1 MPIVLGSVGNDFMH
15 QAGDGL
21 VAPAGSVD
29 LIGVSTEADTVL
41 GDAGNDTIYGGDGN
55 DSLNGGLGADRLY
68 GGAGADSLDGGT
80 GVDTMAGGTGDD
92 VYFVDSSNDRI
103 IETAGGGTDAVYST
117 VSYSLSGGVERL
129 VLIGAIGLSGTGNA
143 LNNTITGTIN
153 DDTLDGGAGTDTLIG
168 GKGNDLYYV
177 DSAAD
182 TISELSAGGK
192 DTVITSASYVLS
204 GNLENLTLLVGNLT
218 GTGNTLSNLLVGSS
232 GNDTLYGGA
241 GHDTLDGSGGGDA
254 LYGGSGNDLVL
265 ATEATLKAVG
275 GAGVDTLDLSGFA
288 GNLTLT
294 LTDGKT
300 GIAGQ
305 SLVQFEN
312 MLAGAGNDTLTGTL
326 GANALFG
333 GAGNDLLG
341 GKGGLDSLYGG
352 AGDDFLSIGSF
363 NDFLSGVT
371 TVPVA
376 GAIYD
381 GGDGLD
387 YLDGLNVAGAV
398 DLRDLTL
405 HSIEF
410 IQGFFGGLT
419 VGASQMDSF
428 LYVSVPTVIIADG
441 GLLNFNDGYL
451 QVSDV
456 YLSDVGNTLLSGG
469 DVDFADALYE
479 VHGGNGNDVV
489 TALGAFVE
497 LLDGGGGD
505 DVLTVGGTR
514 SVLFGREG
522 ADQLYG
528 GAGRNT
534 LSGDAGVDRLFG
546 GAGNDA
552 LTIGVLAAD
561 FVAGEIY
568 DGGAGTDFLYAEAV
582 TSAFTLT
589 GSNITFSGLEGLV
602 GFRGGLTL
610 TIAEIA
616 GMTYLDTGTLSL
628 STGGTVDFSG
638 AEVFTD
644 VINLSTAGNSLLLNA
659 NSFYGHFDGGVN
671 GGAGNDTVLITAGN
685 LSVVLN
691 GGGGHDR
698 LTAADGADTLD
709 GGNGNDSLFGG
720 FGSDTLFGGAGND
733 SLVGGPD
740 NINDFN
746 NMVFGGAGADR
757 IYGGRFNDILSGGT
771 GLDKLFGGQGDDQMI
786 LGSAAD
792 LVSGEV
798 YNGGA
803 GKDVLDGR
811 AIAGAFNM
819 AALNITFTAMESLVG
834 FADGLT
840 LSAAQLASFGAY
852 GSMIDTGTITITT
865 AGAMDLSGAFYL
877 LTDVINL
884 SDTGNTL
891 LLSSQ
896 PNFGSFD
903 GTVNGGA
910 GNDTVTVVKGTVAV
924 ALNGGGGDDALT
936 GDDGFDRITG
946 ADGNDTLA
954 GGGGVD
960 TLTGGIG
967 DDVLY
972 GGSGNDL
979 LYAGAG
985 RDQLYGGDLNDRL
998 VIENA
1003 SAVLAGEVYDG
1014 GLDKDTLDGTAITTA
1029 FNLASRGVT
1038 LSGLENLLGFSGGL
1052 TISAAQLNSFS
1063 PAFGG
1068 FIDTGTIT
1076 IADAGVID
1084 ISNEYVLTDV
1094 INLSAAGNTLSLAAV
1109 AGFGHFDGTV
1119 NGGAGNDTVVILRGN
1134 LTVVLN
1140 GGGGH
1145 DRLTGGAGI
1154 DSLYG
1159 GTGDDSLYGGDG
1171 FDLLNGGTGN
1181 DQLYGGEQNDTL
1193 LGDAGVDRLYGGDGP
1208 DMLLLTAPGDLV
1220 AGETY
1225 DGGSGYGSDTLDGT
1239 AITTA
1244 ISIAA
1249 VTLVGIENLFG
1260 FSGGL
1265 TISASQLNG
1274 FQNSRSFIN
1283 TGTITI
1289 STAGTVDLSLATVW
1303 TDVINLSA
1311 AGNEL
1316 KLSATPYGQFDGT
1329 VNGGA
1334 GNDAV
1339 TAFVSSD
1346 VVLNGGGGDDTLAAL
1361 IGNDRLEGGTGN
1373 DSLSGGEGKDTLFGG
1388 EGSDSLYGG
1397 GGNDSFIFLGNTDL
1411 ANGEIYDGGAG
1422 VDTLDASTVS
1432 TAANLSALNTT
1443 LAGLETIIGF
1453 TGGLT
1458 VTAAQ
1463 LNGLA
1468 SLTSMSTGA
1477 IAFATGGAIGLA
1489 GADVATDLITL
1500 SSAGNSLTLGTLH
1513 NASVSRI
1520 NGGIGNDAVTV
1531 MGGTSVALYG
1541 GGGHDTLSSA
1551 AANDTLNGGAG
1562 NDTLSGGDGS
1572 DFLYGGTG
1580 NDSLFG
1586 GSGSDPAHSNDALY
1600 GGAGDDS
1607 LQGSLGCNDRL
1618 AGGAGNDTLVGQ
1630 ADQPG
1635 ETDIFIFTP
1644 LDTGGVDIVIGFRP
1658 AEGVAGNFT
1667 NKLQI
1672 TGGASAVHYLNVF
1685 DFTATGVTEV
1695 RFATSHLS
1703 VDFDGNGTEDC
1714 TIIVYGMNS
1723 ANYLSQSDFL

>member
-1 MPIVLGSVGNDFMH
+1 MPIVQGSISNDFVH

-29 LIGVSTEADTVL
+29 VIGVGSESDTVF
-41 GDAGNDTIYGGDGN
+41 GDAGNDTLYGGDGN
-55 DSLNGGLGADRLY
+55 DSLNGGIGADRLY
-68 GGAGADSLDGGT
+68 GGAGNDSLDGGI
-80 GVDTMAGGTGDD
+80 GNDTMAGGAGDD
-92 VYFVDSSNDRI
+92 VYFVDSGNDRI
-103 IETAGGGTDAVYST
+103 IETAGAGTDSVYST
-117 VSYSLSGGVERL
+117 VSHSLSAGVERL
-129 VLIGAIGLSGTGNA
+129 VLIGAIGLSGTGNV
-143 LNNTITGTIN
+143 LNNTIIGTGK

-182 TISELSAGGK
+182 SISELAGEGR
-192 DTVITSASYVLS
+192 DSVIASASYVLS
-204 GNLENLTLLVGNLT
+204 DNLENLTLFVGNLT
-218 GTGNTLSNLLVGSS
+218 GTGNALSNLLVGSS

-241 GHDTLDGSGGGDA
+241 GRDTLDGSGGGDA
-254 LYGGSGNDLVL
+254 LYGGSGNDLVI

-275 GAGVDTLDLSGFA
+275 GAGVDTLDISGFA

-294 LTDGKT
+294 LANGKT

-305 SLVQFEN
+305 SLLQFEN
-312 MLAGAGNDTLTGTL
+312 MLAGAGNDTVTGTL

-333 GAGNDLLG
+333 GAGNDGLG

-352 AGDDFLSIGSF
+352 AGDDFLTIGAF
-363 NDFLSGVT
+363 DDYLTGAK

-376 GAIYD
+376 GSIYD

-387 YLDGLNVAGAV
+387 YLDGIGALGPV
-398 DLRDLTL
+398 DLRNFTL
-405 HSIEF
+405 NSIEF

-419 VGASQMDSF
+419 VAASQMDSF
-428 LYVSVPTVIIADG
+428 LYVSVPTVTIADG

-451 QVSDV
+451 QVSTV
-456 YLSDVGNTLLSGG
+456 YLSDAGNTLLSGG
-469 DVDFADALYE
+469 DVAFPDALNE
-479 VHGGNGNDVV
+479 VYGGDGNDVV
-489 TALGAFVE
+489 TALGTF
-497 LLDGGGGD
+497 LDVLYGGGGD
-505 DVLTVGGTR
+505 DVLSVGGT
-514 SVLFGREG
+514 SSALVGGVG

-534 LSGDAGVDRLFG
+534 LSGDAGVDQLFG
-546 GAGNDA
+546 GAGDDA
-552 LTIGVLAAD
+552 LTIGAQAAD

-568 DGGAGTDFLYAEAV
+568 DGGTGTDVLYAEAV

-610 TIAEIA
+610 TTAEIA
-616 GMTYLDTGTLSL
+616 GMTYLDTGTLRL
-628 STGGTVDFSG
+628 STSGAVDFSG

-644 VINLSTAGNSLLLNA
+644 VITLSAAGNSLLLNA
-659 NSFYGHFDGGVN
+659 NSFYGHFDGRVN

-685 LSVVLN
+685 LSVLLN

-698 LTAADGADTLD
+698 LTSADGADTLD

-746 NMVFGGAGADR
+746 NMVFGGEGADQ
-757 IYGGRFNDILSGGT
+757 IYGGRFNDILFGGT
-771 GLDKLFGGQGDDQMI
+771 GQDKLYGGQGDDLMI
-786 LGSAAD
+786 LDSAAD

-798 YNGGA
+798 YNGGM

-840 LSAAQLASFGAY
+840 LRAAQLASFGTY

-865 AGAMDLSGAFYL
+865 AGTMDLSDAFYL
-877 LTDVINL
+877 LTNVINL
-884 SDTGNTL
+884 SDAGNTL
-891 LLSSQ
+891 LLSTL

-924 ALNGGGGDDALT
+924 VLNGGGGDDALT
-936 GDDGFDRITG
+936 ADDGFDSITG

-967 DDVLY
+967 DDVLF

-985 RDQLYGGDLNDRL
+985 RDQLYGGDLSDRL
-998 VIENA
+998 MIENA
-1003 SAVLAGEVYDG
+1003 SAVVAGEVYDG
-1014 GLDKDTLDGTAITTA
+1014 GLGQDTLDGTAITTA

-1038 LSGLENLLGFSGGL
+1038 LSGLENIFGFFGGV
-1052 TISAAQLNSFS
+1052 TVSAAQLNSFN
-1063 PAFGG
+1063 PAIGG

-1119 NGGAGNDTVVILRGN
+1119 NGGAGNDTVTILRGS

-1145 DRLTGGAGI
+1145 DRLTGAAGI

-1159 GTGDDSLYGGDG
+1159 CTGDDSLYGGGG
-1171 FDLLNGGTGN
+1171 FDLLNGGSGNDHLYGGTENDTLLGGTGM
-1181 DQLYGGEQNDTL
+1181 DQLYGG
-1193 LGDAGVDRLYGGDGP
+1193 AGT
-1208 DMLLLTAPGDLV
+1208 DMLLLSAAQDPV
-1220 AGETY
+1220 AGEIY
-1225 DGGSGYGSDTLDGT
+1225 DGGSGNDTLDGT

-1244 ISIAA
+1244 FSIVGA
-1249 VTLVGIENLFG
+1249 TLVGLESIFG
-1260 FSGGL
+1260 FRGGL
-1265 TISASQLNG
+1265 TISASQLNS
-1274 FQNSRSFIN
+1274 FQGSDGIID

-1289 STAGTVDLSLATVW
+1289 STAGAIDLSSAAVV

-1311 AGNEL
+1311 TGNDL
-1316 KLSATPYGQFDGT
+1316 KLSTGLFGQFDGT

-1346 VVLNGGGGDDTLAAL
+1346 VVLNGGGGDDTLAAH

-1397 GGNDSFIFLGNTDL
+1397 VGNDSFIFLGSTDL
-1411 ANGEIYDGGAG
+1411 ASGEIYDGGAG
-1422 VDTLDASTVS
+1422 VDTLDASTVT
-1432 TAANLSALNTT
+1432 TAANLSTLHTT

-1453 TGGLT
+1453 SGGLT

-1463 LNGLA
+1463 LNDLTG
-1468 SLTSMSTGA
+1468 LTSMTTGA
-1477 IAFATGGAIGLA
+1477 ITFATGGAIDLA
-1489 GADVATDLITL
+1489 GADVVTDLITL

-1520 NGGIGNDAVTV
+1520 NGGAGNDAVTV
-1531 MGGTSVALYG
+1531 MGGSSVALYG

-1562 NDTLSGGDGS
+1562 NDSLSGGDGS
-1572 DFLYGGTG
+1572 DVLYGGTG

-1607 LQGSLGCNDRL
+1607 LQGSLGCNDLL

-1635 ETDIFIFTP
+1635 ETDTFIFTT
-1644 LDTGGVDIVIGFRP
+1644 LDTGGTDIVIGFRP

-1672 TGGASAVHYLNVF
+1672 SGGASTPVYLNVF

-1695 RFATSHLS
+1695 RYVQTHLS
-1703 VDFDGNGTEDC
+1703 VDFDGNGSEDF
-1714 TIIVYGMNS
+1714 TIVVFGMNS
-1723 ANYLSQSDFL
+1723 ADSFSQSDFL

>member
-1 MPIVLGSVGNDFMH
+1 MPIVLGSIGNDFVH

-21 VAPAGSVD
+21 IAPAGSVD
-29 LIGVSTEADTVL
+29 LIGVSIEADTVL
-41 GDAGNDTIYGGDGN
+41 GAAGNDTIYGGDGN
-55 DSLNGGLGADRLY
+55 DSLSGGLGSDRLY
-68 GGAGADSLDGGT
+68 GGAGADSLDGGA

-92 VYFVDSSNDRI
+92 VYFVDSSSDRI
-103 IETAGGGTDAVYST
+103 IETAGGGTDTVYST

-129 VLIGAIGLSGTGNA
+129 VLIGSIGLSGTGNA
-143 LNNTITGTIN
+143 LNNTITGTVK

-182 TISELSAGGK
+182 TISELAAGGK
-192 DTVITSASYVLS
+192 DTVIASASYVLS
-204 GNLENLTLLVGNLT
+204 DQLENLTLALGNLT
-218 GTGNTLSNLLVGSS
+218 GTGNRFSNILVGSS

-265 ATEATLKAVG
+265 ATAATIRAVG

-288 GNLTLT
+288 GNLSLT
-294 LTDGKT
+294 LANGKT

-312 MLAGAGNDTLTGTL
+312 MLAGAGNDTVTGTL

-333 GAGNDLLG
+333 GAGNDILG

-352 AGDDFLSIGSF
+352 AGDDFLSIGSYDDFF
-363 NDFLSGVT
+363 NGIT

-376 GAIYD
+376 GSIYD
-381 GGDGLD
+381 GGDGAD
-387 YLDGLNVAGAV
+387 YLDGLSVAGAV
-398 DLRDLTL
+398 DLRNFTL
-405 HSIEF
+405 NGIEL

-419 VGASQMDSF
+419 VGASQMDGF
-428 LYVSVPTVIIADG
+428 LYVSVPTVTIADG

-451 QVSDV
+451 QVAEV
-456 YLSDVGNTLLSGG
+456 YLSDDGNTLLSGG
-469 DVDFADALYE
+469 NVDFSDALYE

-489 TALGAFVE
+489 TALGGFVE

-514 SVLFGREG
+514 SALFGREG

-552 LTIGVLAAD
+552 LTIGALAAD

-568 DGGAGTDFLYAEAV
+568 DGGAGTDVLYAEAV

-589 GSNITFSGLEGLV
+589 GSSITFAGLEGLV

-610 TIAEIA
+610 TSAEIA

-644 VINLSTAGNSLLLNA
+644 VINLSAAGNSLLLNA

-671 GGAGNDTVLITAGN
+671 GGAGNDTVLITTGN

-746 NMVFGGAGADR
+746 NVVFGGAGADR

-792 LVSGEV
+792 LDSGEV

-803 GKDVLDGR
+803 GKDILDGR

-840 LSAAQLASFGAY
+840 LRAAQLASFGAY

-865 AGAMDLSGAFYL
+865 AGTMDLSDAFYL
-877 LTDVINL
+877 LTNVINL
-884 SDTGNTL
+884 SDAGNTL

-924 ALNGGGGDDALT
+924 VLNGGGGDDALT

-946 ADGNDTLA
+946 AYGNDTLA

-985 RDQLYGGDLNDRL
+985 RDQLYGGDQNDRL

-1003 SAVLAGEVYDG
+1003 SAVVAGEVYDG

-1029 FNLASRGVT
+1029 FDLASRGVT
-1038 LSGLENLLGFSGGL
+1038 LSGLENMFGFSGGL

-1084 ISNEYVLTDV
+1084 ISNSYVLTDV
-1094 INLSAAGNTLSLAAV
+1094 INLSAAGNTLSLSAV

-1119 NGGAGNDTVVILRGN
+1119 NGGAGNDTVTILRGS
-1134 LTVVLN
+1134 LSVVLN

-1145 DRLTGGAGI
+1145 DRLTGAAGI

-1159 GTGDDSLYGGDG
+1159 GAGDDSLYGGGG
-1171 FDLLNGGTGN
+1171 FDLLNGGSGN
-1181 DQLYGGEQNDTL
+1181 DQLYGGTFNDTL
-1193 LGDAGVDRLYGGDGP
+1193 LGGTGVDQLYGGDGT
-1208 DMLLLTAPGDLV
+1208 DMLLLSEALDPV
-1220 AGETY
+1220 AGEIY
-1225 DGGSGYGSDTLDGT
+1225 DGGSGNDTLDGT

-1244 ISIAA
+1244 FSIVGA
-1249 VTLVGIENLFG
+1249 TLVGLESISG
-1260 FSGGL
+1260 FRGGL
-1265 TISASQLNG
+1265 TISASQLNS
-1274 FQNSRSFIN
+1274 FQGSDGIID

-1289 STAGTVDLSLATVW
+1289 STAGAIDLSSAAVV

-1311 AGNEL
+1311 AGNDL
-1316 KLSATPYGQFDGT
+1316 KLATGLFGQFDGT

-1346 VVLNGGGGDDTLAAL
+1346 VVLNGGGGDDTLAAH

-1373 DSLSGGEGKDTLFGG
+1373 DSLSAGEGSDTLFGG

-1397 GGNDSFIFLGNTDL
+1397 GGNDSFIFLGNSDL
-1411 ANGEIYDGGAG
+1411 ASGEIYDGGAG
-1422 VDTLDASTVS
+1422 VDALDASTV
-1432 TAANLSALNTT
+1432 TAAANLSALNTT

-1463 LNGLA
+1463 LNGLT
-1468 SLTSMSTGA
+1468 SLTTMTTGA
-1477 IAFATGGAIGLA
+1477 ITFATGGTIDLA
-1489 GADVATDLITL
+1489 GADVVTDLITL

-1520 NGGIGNDAVTV
+1520 NGGTGSDAVAV
-1531 MGGTSVALYG
+1531 MSGTSVALYG
-1541 GGGHDTLSSA
+1541 GGGDDTLSSA
-1551 AANDTLNGGAG
+1551 VANDTLNGGAG
-1562 NDTLSGGDGS
+1562 NDRLSSGDGS
-1572 DFLYGGTG
+1572 DFLYGGIG
-1580 NDSLFG
+1580 NDTLFG
-1586 GSGSDPAHSNDALY
+1586 GSDSDPAHSNDALY

-1630 ADQPG
+1630 ADLPG

-1644 LDTGGVDIVIGFRP
+1644 LDTGGTDIVIGFRP

-1695 RFATSHLS
+1695 RFATSYLS
-1703 VDFDGNGTEDC
+1703 VDFDGNGSEDC
-1714 TIIVYGMNS
+1714 AIIVFGMNT
-1723 ANYLSQSDFL
+1723 ADYLSQSDFL